1 MKVTF
6 LADVLFA
13 EGVAGLADTGVL
25 FTLTLVLDGDA
36 DFYLRFLSNNSFFLS
51 MTRVVRSNFLCYELF

>member
-6 LADVLFA
+6 LVDVLFA
-13 EGVAGLADTGVL
+13 VGVAGLADTGVFL
-25 FTLTLVLDGDA
+25 ALILDGDA

-51 MTRVVRSNFLCYELF
+51 MTRVVRSSFFCYELF